1 MKQCGNVGSNLPA
14 FSHCFIFELDEMRLE
29 VMDKCSD
36 FKKLNEENYHQYIW
50 RLDSLVQSGKYKNW
64 KEITPFV
71 NMELF
76 EDDESQYRDE
86 SAYRKAVKYARDF
99 YEANVFGIEDEYFKK
114 LQIEK
119 RELEREKIK
128 FRDERNAWNKQ
139 NYIDARVEE
148 KLDLLEKELLSQGK
162 INFDVCENV
171 NTTSDNDILVILS
184 DFHIGQ
190 CFSSQWGEY
199 NSDIAK
205 RRLSQLLDEVAAIQ
219 KTHKSENCFI
229 SLQGDMLSGSIHKT
243 IQVANRENVI
253 EQIKVA
259 SELISSFCYEV
270 SKIFNKVYMSSVVGN
285 HSRIDRKDDALHDER
300 LDDII
305 SWGIELSLKHI
316 DNFYVLKQNYDSG
329 IAEMNIRGKSYIA
342 VHGDYD
348 KYTNSGVSNLCMY
361 LGFIP
366 YAITYGHLHTCA
378 VDEASGVKMIR
389 GGSLAG
395 SGDDYTIEKRLSGKP
410 SQMVCVCNDNG
421 VVCYYPIELD

>member
-1 MKQCGNVGSNLPA
+1 MNS
-14 FSHCFIFELDEMRLE
+14 
-29 VMDKCSD
+29 CSD
-36 FKKLNEENYHQYIW
+36 FKKIEDENYYQYIW

-64 KEITPFV
+64 KEITPFI
-71 NMELF
+71 NAELF
-76 EDDESQYRDE
+76 GDDESQYRDE

-162 INFDVCENV
+162 VNFDIVDKANIAS
-171 NTTSDNDILVILS
+171 NNDVLVILS

-190 CFSSQWGEY
+190 CFNSAWGEY

-205 RRLSQLLDEVAAIQ
+205 RRLNQLLEEIVAIQ
-219 KTHKSENCFI
+219 KIHSSENCFI
-229 SLQGDMLSGSIHKT
+229 SLQGDMLSGNIHKT
-243 IQVANRENVI
+243 VQVANRENVI
-253 EQIKVA
+253 EQIKMA
-259 SELISSFCYEV
+259 SELISSFCYEA
-270 SKIFNKVYMSSVVGN
+270 SKTFNNVYMSSVVGN
-285 HSRIDRKDDALHDER
+285 HSRMDRKDDALHDER

-305 SWGIELSLKHI
+305 SWGVELSLKHI
-316 DNFYVLKQNYDSG
+316 DNFHVLKNNYDSG

-378 VDEASGVKMIR
+378 VNEASGVKMIR

-410 SQMVCVCNDNG
+410 SQMVCVCNDKG
-421 VVCYYPIELD
+421 VVCYYPVELD

>member
-1 MKQCGNVGSNLPA
+1 MS
-14 FSHCFIFELDEMRLE
+14 E
-29 VMDKCSD
+29 
-36 FKKLNEENYHQYIW
+36 FKKLENENYYKYIW
-50 RLDSLVQSGKYKNW
+50 RMDELVQSGKYKNW

-71 NMELF
+71 NDELF
-76 EDDESQYRDE
+76 GEDESQYRDE

-99 YEANVFGIEDEYFKK
+99 YEAGVFGIGDDEYIEK
-114 LQIEK
+114 LKSEK

-148 KLDLLEKELLSQGK
+148 KLDLLEKELLSQGRV
-162 INFDVCENV
+162 NFEPHN
-171 NTTSDNDILVILS
+171 NTSITSDNDILVILS

-190 CFSSQWGEY
+190 CFYSVWGKY
-199 NSDIAK
+199 NTDIAK
-205 RRLSQLLDEVAAIQ
+205 KRLGKLLSEIISIQ
-219 KTHKSENCFI
+219 KIHKSENCFI
-229 SLQGDMLSGSIHKT
+229 SLQGDMLSGNIHKT
-243 IQVANRENVI
+243 IQVTNRENVI
-253 EQIKVA
+253 EQIKIA

-270 SKIFNKVYMSSVVGN
+270 SKVFNKVFVSSVVGN
-285 HSRIDRKDDALHDER
+285 HSRIDRKDESLHDER

-305 SWGIELSLKHI
+305 AWGVELSLKHI
-316 DNFYVLKQNYDSG
+316 DNIQVLKGNIDSG
-329 IAEMNIRGKSYIA
+329 ISTIDIRNKVYVA

-348 KYTNSGVSNLCMY
+348 KYNNTGVSNLCMH

-378 VDEASGVKMIR
+378 VDEFNGVKMIR

-410 SQMVCVCNDNG
+410 SQMVCVCNNKG
-421 VVCYYPIELD
+421 VVCYYPVELN

>member
-1 MKQCGNVGSNLPA
+1 MS
-14 FSHCFIFELDEMRLE
+14 E
-29 VMDKCSD
+29 
-36 FKKLNEENYHQYIW
+36 FKKLENENYYKYIW
-50 RLDSLVQSGKYKNW
+50 RMDELVQSGKYKNW

-71 NMELF
+71 NNELF
-76 EDDESQYRDE
+76 GEDESQYRDE

-99 YEANVFGIEDEYFKK
+99 YEAGVFGIGDDEYIEK
-114 LQIEK
+114 LKSEK

-148 KLDLLEKELLSQGK
+148 KLDLLEKELLSQGRV
-162 INFDVCENV
+162 NFEPHN
-171 NTTSDNDILVILS
+171 NTNITSDNDILVILS

-190 CFSSQWGEY
+190 CFYSVWGKY
-199 NSDIAK
+199 NTDIAK
-205 RRLSQLLDEVAAIQ
+205 KRLGKLLGEIISIQ
-219 KTHKSENCFI
+219 KIHKSENCFI
-229 SLQGDMLSGSIHKT
+229 SLQGDMLSGNIHKT
-243 IQVANRENVI
+243 IQVTNRENVI
-253 EQIKVA
+253 EQIKIA

-270 SKIFNKVYMSSVVGN
+270 SKVFNKVFVSSVVGN
-285 HSRIDRKDDALHDER
+285 HSRIDRKDESLHDER

-305 SWGIELSLKHI
+305 AWGVELSLKHI
-316 DNFYVLKQNYDSG
+316 DNIQVLKGNIDSG
-329 IAEMNIRGKSYIA
+329 ISTIDIRNKVYVA

-348 KYTNSGVSNLCMY
+348 KYNNTGVSNLCMH

-378 VDEASGVKMIR
+378 VDEFNGVKMIR

-410 SQMVCVCNDNG
+410 SQMVCVCNNKG
-421 VVCYYPIELD
+421 VVCYYPVELN